1 MSIDDRAITIAT
13 IRQKIAHLHFM
24 ANDSEKEAAKPMSQ
38 GSKGYYEG
46 RGVAFRYSADT
57 LVSILEL
64 MGEKP

>member
-24 ANDSEKEAAKPMSQ
+24 ANDSEKEADKHMSH
-38 GSKGYYEG
+38 GSKHYYEG
-46 RGVAFRYSADT
+46 RQVAFRYSADT